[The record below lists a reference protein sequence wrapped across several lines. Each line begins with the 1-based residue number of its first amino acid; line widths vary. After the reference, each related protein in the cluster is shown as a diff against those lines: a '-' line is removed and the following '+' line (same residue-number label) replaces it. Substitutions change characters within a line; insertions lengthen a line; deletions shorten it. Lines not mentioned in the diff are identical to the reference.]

1 MRPTL
6 SDVAKL
12 AGVSVATASR
22 ALSNPDLVADGTRRA
37 VRDAAASC
45 GYKINLVARSLR
57 IQRTDTLL
65 VLAPCIDNAF
75 YPGLVRSIEDTALA
89 MGYAVIVGFTSKSEK
104 YREAYADLLSAGRV
118 DGMLVMD
125 GGSGVDRFTGP
136 KPDLPV
142 VQVFD
147 QIYEP
152 PVPVVRVDDQLVA
165 DLAVRRLASLGHRR
179 IAHIGGP
186 AGSRSAAERRKG
198 FADTMARLGLPVEDQ
213 LMRNG
218 EGTREG
224 GADAMRQLLDM
235 AQPPTGVFC
244 ASDSMACAAMDV
256 CRDRGVHVPG
266 DVSIVGADGTA
277 DGVHAFPAL
286 TTVHV
291 PRTEIGQRAVEK
303 LVGLVRGQSV
313 AADTVLP
320 VELKLR
326 GSCAP
331 MRKAVA
337 A

>member
-65 VLAPCIDNAF
+65 VLTPCIDNAF

-89 MGYAVIVGFTSKSEK
+89 MGYAIIVGFTRKSEK
-104 YREAYADLLSAGRV
+104 YREAYGELLSAGRV
-118 DGMLVMD
+118 DGMVVVD
-125 GGSGVDRFTGP
+125 GGSGVERFTGP
-136 KPDLPV
+136 QPDLPV

-147 QIYEP
+147 RIYDA
-152 PVPVVRVDDQLVA
+152 PVPVVRVDDHHVA
-165 DLAVRRLASLGHRR
+165 DLAVHQLASMGHRR
-179 IAHIGGP
+179 IAHISGDVGQH
-186 AGSRSAAERRKG
+186 SARERRDG
-198 FADTMARLGLPVEDQ
+198 YRAAMAKLGLPVEDH
-213 LMRNG
+213 LVRNG
-218 EGTREG
+218 TGHRDG
-224 GADAMRQLLDM
+224 GAEAMRQLLDM
-235 AQPPTGVFC
+235 AQPPTAVFC
-244 ASDSMACAAMDV
+244 ANDTMACAAMDV
-256 CRDRGVHVPG
+256 CRDRGIHVPG
-266 DVSIVGADGTA
+266 DISFIGADGTP
-277 DGVHAFPAL
+277 DGQHAYPSL
-286 TTVHV
+286 TTVDV
-291 PRTEIGQRAVEK
+291 PRAEAGTRAVEK
-303 LVGLVRGQSV
+303 LVGLIRGQAV
-313 AADTVLP
+313 APDTVLP

-331 MRKAVA
+331 TRTAVA

>member
-65 VLAPCIDNAF
+65 VLSPCIDNAF

-89 MGYAVIVGFTSKSEK
+89 MGYAIIVGFTSKSEK
-104 YREAYADLLSAGRV
+104 YREAYGELLSAGRV

-125 GGSGVDRFTGP
+125 GGSGVERFTGP
-136 KPDLPV
+136 RPDLPV

-147 QIYEP
+147 RIYDS
-152 PVPVVRVDDQLVA
+152 PVPLVRVDEEQVA
-165 DLAVRRLASLGHRR
+165 DLAVRQLASMGHRR
-179 IAHIGGP
+179 IACIT
-186 AGSRSAAERRKG
+186 GSPDSPSARERHNG
-198 FADTMARLGLPVEDQ
+198 FVAAMGRLGLPVEDH
-213 LMRNG
+213 LVRNG
-218 EGTREG
+218 HGHRD
-224 GADAMRQLLDM
+224 GAAEAMKQLLDM

-244 ASDSMACAAMDV
+244 GSDTMACAAMDV
-256 CRDRGVHVPG
+256 CRDRGIHVPG
-266 DVSIVGADGTA
+266 DISFIGADGTA
-277 DGVHAFPAL
+277 DGKHAYPAL
-286 TTVHV
+286 STVDV
-291 PRTEIGQRAVEK
+291 PRAEVGARAVEK
-303 LVGLVRGQSV
+303 LVGLIRGQGV
-313 AADTVLP
+313 APDTVLP

-331 MRKAVA
+331 MRTAVA

>member
-65 VLAPCIDNAF
+65 VLAPCIDNPF
-75 YPGLVRSIEDTALA
+75 YPTLVRSIEETALA
-89 MGYAVIVGFTSKSEK
+89 LGYAIIVGFTQKSDK
-104 YREAYADLLSAGRV
+104 YREAYAELLSAGRV

-125 GGSGVDRFTGP
+125 GGSGIERLTGP
-136 KPDLPV
+136 RPDLPV
-142 VQVFD
+142 VQLFD
-147 QIYEP
+147 RIYEAP
-152 PVPVVRVDDQLVA
+152 IPSVRVDEELVA
-165 DLAVRRLASLGHRR
+165 DLAVRQLASMGHRR
-179 IAHIGGP
+179 IAHI
-186 AGSRSAAERRKG
+186 AGAAESHSARQRRDGYTAAMMK
-198 FADTMARLGLPVEDQ
+198 LGLPIDDHMVK
-213 LMRNG
+213 NG
-218 EGTREG
+218 HGHREG
-224 GADAMRQLLDM
+224 AAEAMKQLLEL
-235 AQPPTGVFC
+235 AQVPTAVFS

-256 CRDRGVHVPG
+256 CRDRGLHVPG
-266 DVSIVGADGTA
+266 DISFIGADGPS
-277 DGVHAFPAL
+277 DGQHAYPSL
-286 TTVHV
+286 TTVDV
-291 PRTEIGQRAVEK
+291 PRAEAGSRAVEK
-303 LVGLVRGQSV
+303 LVGLIRGQAV
-313 AADTVLP
+313 ATDTVLP

-331 MRKAVA
+331 TRTAVA

>member
-65 VLAPCIDNAF
+65 VLAPCIDNSF
-75 YPGLVRSIEDTALA
+75 YPGLVRSIEESALA
-89 MGYAVIVGFTSKSEK
+89 MGYAIIVGFTRKTDK
-104 YREAYADLLSAGRV
+104 YREAYGELLSAGRV
-118 DGMLVMD
+118 DGMVVMD

-136 KPDLPV
+136 RPDLPV

-147 QIYEP
+147 QIYDS
-152 PVPVVRVDDQLVA
+152 PVPVVRVDEQQVA
-165 DLAVRRLASLGHRR
+165 DLAVQQLASMGHRR
-179 IAHIGGP
+179 IAHI
-186 AGSRSAAERRKG
+186 AGAADSPSARQRRDG
-198 FADTMARLGLPVEDQ
+198 YASAMARLGLPVDDH
-213 LMRNG
+213 LVRNG
-218 EGTREG
+218 QGHREG
-224 GADAMRQLLDM
+224 AADAMKELLDLPQ
-235 AQPPTGVFC
+235 APTAVFC

-256 CRDRGVHVPG
+256 CRDRGIHVPG
-266 DVSIVGADGTA
+266 DISFIGADGTS
-277 DGVHAFPAL
+277 DGQHVYPSL
-286 TTVHV
+286 TTVNV
-291 PRTEIGQRAVEK
+291 PRAEAGVRAVEK
-303 LVGLVRGQSV
+303 LVGLIRGQAV
-313 AADTVLP
+313 ASDTVLP

-331 MRKAVA
+331 TRTAVA